1 MAACHRDG
9 REPLPQLGFSNA
21 QPQDSEESLLELQ
34 ELSLALMLLL
44 GAVNER
50 IFQEHQIAPKL
61 HLSQNQ
67 ATEGLQRGLLTGVQ
81 LRSSTQ
87 IVPSA

>member
-1 MAACHRDG
+1 
-9 REPLPQLGFSNA
+9 
-21 QPQDSEESLLELQ
+21 LELQ

-81 LRSSTQ
+81 LPWSPVKHADGTQ
-87 IVPSA
+87 CIAVFVD